1 MQKAWHSA
9 TKPLKK
15 KSEVKKSINVLVKTT
30 LGRPYSKNCLLRK
43 GAGGGGGGQCVNR
56 QLTERNGGQ
65 ERKLLRLLQVNKK
78 HSKNTL
84 IFYLIVTADSQ
95 LY

>member
-30 LGRPYSKNCLLRK
+30 LGMPYSKNCLLRK
-43 GAGGGGGGQCVNR
+43 GAGGGGGGTVCKQ
-56 QLTERNGGQ
+56 
-65 ERKLLRLLQVNKK
+65 
-78 HSKNTL
+78 
-84 IFYLIVTADSQ
+84 TADREEWWSGKKTTQ
-95 LY
+95 VASS